1 MPQHSNFLWEVKI
14 EVVSRTSIM
23 WGFSGGPSGKEPA
36 CQCRGY
42 KRHGF
47 DPWVRKILC
56 RRAWQPTPVFFLE
69 NPMDRGAQAT
79 VIGSQGVRHD

>member
-14 EVVSRTSIM
+14 EVASQMSIM
-23 WGFSGGPSGKEPA
+23 WGFPGGPSVKEPTR
-36 CQCRGY
+36 QCRGY
-42 KRHGF
+42 KGHGF

-69 NPMDRGAQAT
+69 NAMDRGAQAAA
-79 VIGSQGVRHD
+79 IGSQEVRHD